1 MATLAAAAL
10 LGALVGCG
18 SDSSG
23 QDSTASTA
31 ISIQSPTSPIPVHH
45 RDDDHCND
53 RRRPEEARE
62 TTNTTGGSAPPCSIP
77 DAYQDFKFTGLDCTA
92 AVGVATAWDQNGK
105 TCNTVDNPDV
115 ADRTTAHLLGRG
127 LHLHR

>member
-1 MATLAAAAL
+1 MADSAAAAL

-31 ISIQSPTSPIPVHH
+31 ISIQSPTSPIPVTTETTSTATTGGGQKK
-45 RDDDHCND
+45 
-53 RRRPEEARE
+53 PAE

-92 AVGVATAWDQNGK
+92 AVGSG
-105 TCNTVDNPDV
+105 
-115 ADRTTAHLLGRG
+115 DRLGPERQD
-127 LHLHR
+127 LQHRR